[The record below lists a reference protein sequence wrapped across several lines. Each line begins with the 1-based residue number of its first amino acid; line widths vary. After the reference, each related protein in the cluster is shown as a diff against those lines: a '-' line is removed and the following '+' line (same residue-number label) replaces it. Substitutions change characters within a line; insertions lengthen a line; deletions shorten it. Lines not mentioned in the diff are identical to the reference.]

1 MELRCQQG
9 CMDPM
14 PPHEPGQPFPRRAKA
29 VKYGPHCQCSRK
41 QPYIPR
47 RMRYCHRHNC
57 TLFSPGCD
65 CNQVY
70 QRDGRSDFCQQH
82 CNEQYGLPARKYHEG
97 ECLCKPK
104 KSSERRCANGCVD
117 SAGKRAIKY
126 GESCKCVDPR
136 RNPGYR
142 SNCEC
147 TDNIACVHRSRL
159 PTVDKRARNSQAKQ
173 IARNIDREPRPP
185 KPALHTISQEE
196 YSWMPFEQRKARLN
210 AEKRA
215 RDREWSTRYAIQQ
228 SNLLNYI
235 EPKYVSQATQVEVPL
250 YTGGPMR
257 VSFDLWRCPV
267 HTAVST
273 TFDRTPPPIC
283 GQIFDLRKIADS
295 LPNRSSVALM
305 ETSLRQVFNQTI
317 CGHIREHLNNFGLD
331 FDSNG
336 IGLLQ
341 NACRALVLY
350 VPPSFP

>member
-9 CMDPM
+9 CMEPM

-41 QPYIPR
+41 QLR
-47 RMRYCHRHNC
+47 VA
-57 TLFSPGCD
+57 T
-65 CNQVY
+65 
-70 QRDGRSDFCQQH
+70 
-82 CNEQYGLPARKYHEG
+82 
-97 ECLCKPK
+97 
-104 KSSERRCANGCVD
+104 
-117 SAGKRAIKY
+117 AIKSIR
-126 GESCKCVDPR
+126 EVNPR
-136 RNPGYR
+136 NHLSGGVQMDVSIPPPMNMFRI
-142 SNCEC
+142 SFKL
-147 TDNIACVHRSRL
+147 SRL
-159 PTVDKRARNSQAKQ
+159 PTIDKRARNSQARQ

-235 EPKYVSQATQVEVPL
+235 EPATQVDVPL

-267 HTAVST
+267 RTAVST

-331 FDSNG
+331 FDSN
-336 IGLLQ
+336 LS
-341 NACRALVLY
+341 
-350 VPPSFP
+350 PSKTYIVVRG